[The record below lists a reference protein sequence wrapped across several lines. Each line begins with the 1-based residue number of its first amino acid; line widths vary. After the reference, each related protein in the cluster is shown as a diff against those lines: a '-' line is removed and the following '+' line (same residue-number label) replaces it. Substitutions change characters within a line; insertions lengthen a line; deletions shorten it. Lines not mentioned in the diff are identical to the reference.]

1 MPVSDKSME
10 QNIMS
15 VRMNHIYDII
25 EEKYNRYTS
34 LKYCNVS
41 NPNEEYINIFTDG
54 TLILYS
60 LVTFKPA
67 NIPNA
72 LTMVVDTNGARY
84 IHLPKSVDEWEI
96 KYYSSFRSISYPYDK
111 YLKNAGVVNLKEY
124 FGDSIPGKE
133 LRLELTGG
141 QYIRLGGIFP
151 LVRRWSIPD
160 VD

>member
-1 MPVSDKSME
+1 MK
-10 QNIMS
+10 Q
-15 VRMNHIYDII
+15 IYDII

-54 TLILYS
+54 TLIQDS

-67 NIPNA
+67 NIPGA
-72 LTMVVDTNGARY
+72 LVMLVDTNGARY
-84 IHLPKSVDEWEI
+84 IRLPLSVDEWEI
-96 KYYSSFRSISYPYDK
+96 KYYSNFRRMSHPYDK

-124 FGDSIPGKE
+124 FGDSIPGKG
-133 LRLELTGG
+133 LRMELTGG

-151 LVRRWSIPD
+151 LVRRWSIPE
-160 VD
+160 VKK